1 MKKFLS
7 FIILSIIV
15 LAVARDYF
23 GPNHDGSKFR
33 DIENLWTAIPP
44 YARSIQTSSSSY
56 SGGSK
61 ATVSK
66 YYKSD
71 ADFDDIRS
79 FYHEVLIRNGWTF
92 SKEEH
97 FTDYGIDKGGIR
109 IYYRRGEYEF
119 SIVYPGKKADYGW
132 DYAIGIDWRR

>member
-1 MKKFLS
+1 MKKIVSFIFLS
-7 FIILSIIV
+7 IFA
-15 LAVARDYF
+15 LALVRDYL
-23 GPNHDGSKFR
+23 GPNRDSSKFR

-44 YARSIQTSSSSY
+44 YGRSIEKSSDSY

-61 ATVSK
+61 ANISK

-79 FYHEVLIRNGWTF
+79 FYHEVLISNGWTF

-97 FTDYGIDKGGIR
+97 FKDWWIDKGGLH
-109 IYYRRGEYEF
+109 IYYRRGDYTF

-132 DYAIGIDWRR
+132 DYAVGIYWRR